1 MNITGEGTL
10 PSAFDVTGLAVT
22 ALSEAASAVAL
33 LAQRH
38 GAESPE
44 ITVNRDLASLWFAG
58 SFTPLGWEL
67 PPVWDAI
74 AGDYRCLDGWIRLH
88 TNAPHHRAA
97 VLKVL
102 GLEGDV
108 SREEVM
114 AAVVLWE
121 GQALEDAVVAANG
134 CAALLRS
141 PQEWREHPQGRAVA
155 SEPLI
160 GWGDPRAVLALQ
172 DGEASAQRPLAGVRV
187 LDLTR
192 IIAGP
197 VATRFLAFYGA
208 EVLRIDPPCWD
219 EPSLEA
225 ELTIGKRCARLDL
238 KSAAG
243 LVELHE
249 LLAGADIFIHGYRA
263 DALDALGLSDAE
275 LAARYPSLIN
285 VALNAYGWSGQWAN
299 RRGFDSLV
307 QMSCGIAYAGRAY
320 FAQGGGLE
328 DLSELKPHPLP
339 VQALDHATGYLCA
352 AAAVTAWGE
361 RLEGTVRN
369 ARLSLARTAVELM
382 GSEPSDPDA
391 PAPHVDG
398 SLLLAE
404 DTVWGPGQRLPSAVQ
419 ITGVVS
425 ETDIPAQGLGWAEP
439 HWL

>member
-1 MNITGEGTL
+1 ML
-10 PSAFDVTGLAVT
+10 
-22 ALSEAASAVAL
+22 
-33 LAQRH
+33 R
-38 GAESPE
+38 
-44 ITVNRDLASLWFAG
+44 
-58 SFTPLGWEL
+58 
-67 PPVWDAI
+67 
-74 AGDYRCLDGWIRLH
+74 
-88 TNAPHHRAA
+88 
-97 VLKVL
+97 
-102 GLEGDV
+102 LEGDV
-108 SREEVM
+108 SREEVK

-121 GQALEDAVVAANG
+121 GQALEDAVVSANG

-141 PQEWREHPQGRAVA
+141 PQEWREHPQGRVVA
-155 SEPLI
+155 AEPLI
-160 GWGDPRAVLALQ
+160 GWGEPRAVPALPY
-172 DGEASAQRPLAGVRV
+172 GEASARRPLARVRV

-208 EVLRIDPPCWD
+208 EVLRIDPPGWD

-243 LVELHE
+243 LAGLHE
-249 LLAGADIFIHGYRA
+249 LLAEADIFIHGYRA

-285 VALNAYGWSGQWAN
+285 VALNAYGWSGPWAN

-320 FAQGGGLE
+320 FAQGGASE
-328 DLSELKPHPLP
+328 DLSEQKPHPLP

-352 AAAVTAWGE
+352 AAAVTAWRE
-361 RLEGTVRN
+361 RLDGTVRN

-398 SLLLAE
+398 SVLLVE
-404 DTVWGPGQRLPSAVQ
+404 DTIWGPGQRLPSAVQ
-419 ITGVVS
+419 ITGVLS
-425 ETDIPAQGLGWAEP
+425 ESDIPAQGLGWAEP
-439 HWL
+439 HWI